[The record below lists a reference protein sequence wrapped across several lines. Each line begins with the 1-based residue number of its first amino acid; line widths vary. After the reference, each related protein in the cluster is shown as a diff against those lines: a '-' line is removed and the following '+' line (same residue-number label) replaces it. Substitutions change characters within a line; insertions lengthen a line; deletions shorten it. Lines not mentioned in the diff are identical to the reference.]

1 MLASHMSANQGYL
14 TFVNNY
20 FINIKSHICA
30 DLYHRVMVEVVVLLV
45 VLVEVVVG
53 LKPLPNKRIY
63 KDI

>member
-1 MLASHMSANQGYL
+1 MWASHMSANQGYV

-20 FINIKSHICA
+20 FINVKSNVRA
-30 DLYHRVMVEVVVLLV
+30 DSYHRVVVEAVVLLV

-63 KDI
+63 RDI